1 MKSTT
6 INEAAESF
14 AEAIRIPTEY
24 NLVRAARL
32 AGSHWFDADTM
43 RSFGSKL
50 GAIRSTPTRILF
62 ISSERDRHGR
72 WGWYGGKRRY
82 TVRAFDGRTVHSVS
96 EFGEF
101 ATSAAARRRL
111 ERIVADE
118 NNQAG
123 N

>member
-62 ISSERDRHGR
+62 LSSERDRHGH
-72 WGWYGGKRRY
+72 WHGGKRRY
-82 TVRAFDGRTVHSVS
+82 TVRAFDGLSVYSVS